1 MDGILNAHATF
12 VTEPE
17 VVTHTVEE
25 ITGAPAGT
33 FKEWAID
40 HTGEDS
46 QSPRGARTPLDVTL
60 NGEMIH
66 DLAYTYNSQFTV
78 SSESLQGPDG
88 PEHIELTYQLIET
101 RD

>member
-40 HTGEDS
+40 HTGDF
-46 QSPRGARTPLDVTL
+46 VT
-60 NGEMIH
+60 
-66 DLAYTYNSQFTV
+66 
-78 SSESLQGPDG
+78 
-88 PEHIELTYQLIET
+88 
-101 RD
+101 